1 MKTFFKKKKP
11 KTAESVVVISDDNT
25 KTGSGDVFQFGTRS
39 IDDMVAASSIK
50 LHEDDMEIDDKYV
63 RVSALKGYPAGVGN
77 GWLDDLYNY
86 NGDMD
91 VVIDIEPADD
101 RKALDD
107 LTAKI
112 SQYEAQY
119 MTEVDRG
126 NIKHTTELQSKIA
139 SLYEQ
144 RGRLEQNVENM
155 FHVQALSVL
164 YAKDKKELN
173 KESQKLKSRLVGRK
187 IIMEDLGLRQDA
199 GFRTALPF
207 AKEMYINEYY
217 RNLNTGAV
225 STMFPFY
232 NSEISHRNGVL
243 FGINTM
249 TATPIY
255 IDMYNKSLLD
265 NANISVFGKAGS
277 GKTFFVSLLT
287 LRSALSGIRTVILDP
302 EGEYRL
308 VTERVSGSSIIIAPK
323 NSEAEQFCMN
333 PFDIEEE
340 EETDD
345 DGLPTGQIVVNI
357 KEKVASLLNLI
368 TVMCQGT
375 LNPDVRGDIAAI
387 LTETYTQAGITNDPA
402 SLYINSQQYDP
413 VSKKL
418 IHGKHKK
425 EMPTLSDFHALLVK
439 YAQESG
445 KEDLIRCAD
454 TLKMFVKGGVYDLFD
469 CHTDV
474 NVDFNN
480 APVVRFDLSQ
490 LEESVLRPIGMF
502 IALQWTWEMFAKK
515 NPYVKKRIVVD
526 EAWMFLNKGMAGSDY
541 TADFLENCARRIRKR
556 NGGLCV
562 ASQGFREFANSKQ
575 GQAVLQNTTVKCF
588 MKQDSTDIASV
599 QDSFQLSDGEREYL
613 LRLQRGEMLI
623 KMQGESSTAYVF
635 SFDFERKLIQKSY
648 LQ

>member
-1 MKTFFKKKKP
+1 MMKKKK
-11 KTAESVVVISDDNT
+11 KSSENVVVISDDSINQDT
-25 KTGSGDVFQFGTRS
+25 QDVLQFGTRS
-39 IDDMVAASSIK
+39 IDDMIAASSIK
-50 LHEDDMEIDDKYV
+50 LHEDDMEIGTNCM
-63 RVSALKGYPAGVGN
+63 RVFALKGYPAGVGN

-91 VVIDIEPADD
+91 VAIDIEPADD

-112 SQYEAQY
+112 TQYEAQLA
-119 MTEVDRG
+119 TENERG
-126 NIKHTTELQSKIA
+126 NIKHTTDLQAKIS

-144 RGRLEQNVENM
+144 RARLEQNVENM
-155 FHVQALSVL
+155 FHIQVLSML
-164 YAKDKKELN
+164 YTGDVKELN

-187 IIMEDLGLRQDA
+187 VVLEDLGLRQDA
-199 GFRTALPF
+199 AFRTALPF
-207 AKEMYINEYY
+207 TKQMYINEFY
-217 RNLNTGAV
+217 RNMNTGAA

-232 NSEISHRNGVL
+232 NSEISHRNGV
-243 FGINTM
+243 FFAINTM

-265 NANISVFGKAGS
+265 NANMSVFGKAGS
-277 GKTFFVSLLT
+277 GKTFFVSILT
-287 LRSALSGIRTVILDP
+287 LRSALTGIRTVILDP
-302 EGEYRL
+302 EGEYGL
-308 VTERVSGSSIIIAPK
+308 VTERVNGSSIIIAPK
-323 NSEAEQFCMN
+323 SSDSEQHCMN

-345 DGLPTGQIVVNI
+345 NGKPTGRVVVNM

-375 LNPDVRGDIAAI
+375 LNPDIRSDIAMI
-387 LTETYTQAGITNDPA
+387 LTETYMQAGITDDPA
-402 SLYINSQQYDP
+402 SLYVKSQQYDP
-413 VSKKL
+413 ASKKL
-418 IHGKHKK
+418 THGMHKK

-439 YAQESG
+439 YAKESG
-445 KEDLIRCAD
+445 KEDLIKCAD
-454 TLKMFVKGGVYDLFD
+454 TLKMFIKGGVYDLFD

-502 IALQWTWEMFAKK
+502 VALQWAWEMFAKK

-526 EAWMFLNKGMAGSDY
+526 EAWMFLKESMAGADY

-588 MKQDSTDIASV
+588 MKQDSTDIMSV

-613 LRLQRGEMLI
+613 LRLRRGEMLI
-623 KMQGESSTAYVF
+623 KMQEESSEAYVF
-635 SFDFERKLIQKSY
+635 SFDFERKLIQKEY

>member
-1 MKTFFKKKKP
+1 MAKKKKN
-11 KTAESVVVISDDNT
+11 AENVVVIADENGKSS
-25 KTGSGDVFQFGTRS
+25 SGDVLQMGTRS
-39 IDDMVAASSIK
+39 ISDMIAPASIV
-50 LHEDDMEIDDKYV
+50 LHEDEMKVGNNYV
-63 RVSALKGYPAGVGN
+63 RMFALKGYPSGVGN

-112 SQYEAQY
+112 TQYEAQY
-119 MTEVDRG
+119 MTETERG

-139 SLYEQ
+139 ALYEQ
-144 RGRLEQNVENM
+144 RGRLEQNQENM
-155 FHVQALSVL
+155 FHIQVLSALYTKGL
-164 YAKDKKELN
+164 KELN
-173 KESQKLKSRLVGRK
+173 KEAQKLESRLIGRK
-187 IIMEDLGLRQDA
+187 VILEPLYLRQDA
-199 GFRTALPF
+199 AYRCVLPF
-207 AKEMYINEYY
+207 TKQMHINDYY
-217 RNLNTGAV
+217 RNLNTGAA

-243 FGINTM
+243 FGINSATM
-249 TATPIY
+249 TPIY

-265 NANISVFGKAGS
+265 NANMSVFGKAGS

-287 LRSALSGIRTVILDP
+287 LRSTLSGIRTVILDP
-302 EGEYRL
+302 EGEYGP
-308 VTERVSGSSIIIAPK
+308 VTDRVSGSSVIIAPK
-323 NSEAEQFCMN
+323 NSDTEQSCMN

-345 DGLPTGQIVVNI
+345 NGNPTGRIVVNM

-368 TVMCQGT
+368 TVMCQGS
-375 LNPDVRGDIAAI
+375 LNPDVRSDIAMI
-387 LTETYTQAGITNDPA
+387 LTETYARAGITDDPK
-402 SLYINSQQYDP
+402 SLYTVTEHYDQ
-413 VSKKL
+413 KARRL
-418 IHGKHKK
+418 IHGRVKK
-425 EMPTLSDFHALLVK
+425 EMPTLSDFHAILTEH
-439 YAQESG
+439 AQQTG

-469 CHTDV
+469 CHTAV

-502 IALQWTWEMFAKK
+502 VALQWAWEMFAKK

-526 EAWMFLNKGMAGSDY
+526 EAWMFLKESMAGADY

-562 ASQGFREFANSKQ
+562 ASQGYREFANSKQ

-588 MKQDSTDIASV
+588 MKQDSTDISSV
-599 QDSFQLSDGEREYL
+599 QDSFQLSNGERDYL
-613 LRLQRGEMLI
+613 LRLKRGEMLI
-623 KMQGESSTAYVF
+623 KMQEESSEAFVF
-635 SFDFERKLIQKSY
+635 SFDFERRLIQKQY